1 MKKEEISHI
10 GKVVS
15 VTPLT
20 TAVKIISESACASCH
35 AAGLCGMGEY
45 KEKVIEVP
53 TSPGSRHEEGDEV
66 TLVLKATMGLKAV
79 WLSYVIPV
87 IILMAVILLLGAS
100 GVPELV
106 SGLAA
111 IAGVAVYYFGL
122 WLFRDRL
129 KDEYVFTIK

>member
-1 MKKEEISHI
+1 
-10 GKVVS
+10 
-15 VTPLT
+15 
-20 TAVKIISESACASCH
+20 
-35 AAGLCGMGEY
+35 MGEY

-53 TSPGSRHEEGDEV
+53 TSPGSHHEEGDEV

-87 IILMAVILLLGAS
+87 IILMAVILMLGAS
-100 GVPELV
+100 GVHELV

-111 IAGVAVYYFGL
+111 VAGVAIYYFVL
-122 WLFRDRL
+122 WLLRDKL